1 MNDPV
6 PLESAAPDPRAIVD
20 ENHPVPRGRSGSL
33 SDVLGMSSHPVAFP
47 VRRKKADLSQVQVA
61 LVSMP
66 WRLPRLPA
74 IGLASLKA
82 PALQAGV
89 GRCDVL
95 YLNDRWFRFLL
106 KHGDLSEEI
115 RRVPYNRFTKT
126 LNDLG
131 RVILAGEWMFS
142 AAVFGE
148 AVCPPDRF
156 AGIFEKEAKGHPH
169 ARFSDDLF

>member
-6 PLESAAPDPRAIVD
+6 SLESAAPDPSAMID
-20 ENHPVPRGRSGSL
+20 ETHAVPLCQSSSPG
-33 SDVLGMSSHPVAFP
+33 DVPGMSSHPVAFP

-82 PALQAGV
+82 AALQAGV

-106 KHGDLSEEI
+106 KHGDLSEEL
-115 RRVPYNRFTKT
+115 RRMHYTVYNRT
-126 LNDLG
+126 LNDLS
-131 RVILAGEWMFS
+131 RVMLAGEWMFS
-142 AAVFGE
+142 AAVFGGD
-148 AVCPPDRF
+148 VCPPDRF
-156 AGIFEKEAKGHPH
+156 AEIFEKEAQGHPH
-169 ARFSDDLF
+169 ARFSD